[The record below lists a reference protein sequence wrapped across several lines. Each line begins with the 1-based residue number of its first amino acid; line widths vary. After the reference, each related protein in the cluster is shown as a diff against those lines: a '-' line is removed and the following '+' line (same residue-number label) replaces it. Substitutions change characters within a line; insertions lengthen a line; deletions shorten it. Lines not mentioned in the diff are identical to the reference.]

1 MDGNPIG
8 ETMVPAWPSSQ
19 SPHHT
24 RYTPFEK
31 GSGLKVHHP
40 MMKMKMKMKMKMI
53 HPSASSWRHKV
64 ENTMM
69 LVCFWKVTCSWG
81 SWFRLLAVS
90 TYSKDLIYHD
100 WNLIITHD
108 WYIKWRHMPHR
119 SQKASW
125 TLPAAR
131 PGSQLDHTWLQ
142 LNLHIYI
149 INIYIYNY
157 V

>member
-1 MDGNPIG
+1 MGGNPIG

-40 MMKMKMKMKMKMI
+40 MMKMKMKMKMI

-69 LVCFWKVTCSWG
+69 LVCF
-81 SWFRLLAVS
+81 
-90 TYSKDLIYHD
+90 
-100 WNLIITHD
+100 
-108 WYIKWRHMPHR
+108 
-119 SQKASW
+119 
-125 TLPAAR
+125 
-131 PGSQLDHTWLQ
+131 
-142 LNLHIYI
+142 
-149 INIYIYNY
+149 
-157 V
+157 

>member
-1 MDGNPIG
+1 MGGNPIG

-19 SPHHT
+19 SRYHT
-24 RYTPFEK
+24 RYSRFEK

-40 MMKMKMKMKMKMI
+40 MMKMKMKMI

-100 WNLIITHD
+100 WNIIITHAISNEGICHIEARKHLEPFQLQD
-108 WYIKWRHMPHR
+108 LKANWITPGCNWTCIYLYILWYIMYI
-119 SQKASW
+119 
-125 TLPAAR
+125 TL
-131 PGSQLDHTWLQ
+131 
-142 LNLHIYI
+142 
-149 INIYIYNY
+149 
-157 V
+157 